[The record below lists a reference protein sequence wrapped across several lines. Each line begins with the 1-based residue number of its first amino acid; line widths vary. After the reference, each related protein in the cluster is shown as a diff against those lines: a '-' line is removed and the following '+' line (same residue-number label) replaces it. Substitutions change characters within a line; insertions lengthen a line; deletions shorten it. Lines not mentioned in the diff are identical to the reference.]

1 MSRRASIGVLFAFVA
16 CVAKPPPR
24 GDFAAD
30 PVLLADVKRA
40 IAELGPGTR
49 AAIWLS
55 PPRGEPLLAI
65 NVDQPMPVASAVK
78 AAYLVELFASLPDG
92 LDLPLPNATAVL
104 RNEKHPAVAHFSPA
118 QRATAEQALGN
129 ASVRRIAEA
138 MITGKGVDNATYN
151 LAANLVTA
159 HFGGPAWLEAKLHAR
174 DPAWQGLHVRRYM
187 LADRKVSGDN
197 EATARSLAAVH
208 GDLALAKVP
217 GVDARTVAAAR
228 AILARPADAA
238 SRAVFAKGGS
248 LDSDPVTRVEAG
260 WHEGPDQTLVHV
272 VMLAQDN
279 VPSTERPAA
288 GQHLGN
294 AARSIE
300 TMLLGTSPR
309 SGGWMRRSAGSWVA
323 PRRWELLRAR

>member
-1 MSRRASIGVLFAFVA
+1 MSRRASIGVLFAFAA
-16 CVAKPPPR
+16 CVAKPALH

-30 PVLLADVKRA
+30 NALLAEVKRA

-49 AAIWLS
+49 AAVWLS

-65 NVDQPMPVASAVK
+65 NVDQPMPVASAIK
-78 AAYLVELFASLPDG
+78 AGYLVELFASLPG
-92 LDLPLPNATAVL
+92 CLDLPLPNAAAVL
-104 RNEKHPAVAHFSPA
+104 ANEKHPAVAHFSPA

-129 ASVRRIAEA
+129 ASVRRIGEA
-138 MITGKGVDNATYN
+138 MITGRGVDNATYN
-151 LAANLVTA
+151 VAANLVTA
-159 HFGGPAWLEAKLHAR
+159 HFGGPQWLEAKLHAR

-187 LADRKVSGDN
+187 LADRKVNGDN

-208 GDLALAKVP
+208 SDLALAAVP

-238 SRAVFAKGGS
+238 GRAVFAKGGS

-260 WHEGPDQTLVHV
+260 WHEAPDRVLVHV
-272 VMLAQDN
+272 VMLASDG
-279 VPSTERPAA
+279 VPSSERSTV
-288 GQHLGN
+288 GQRLGN

-300 TMLLGTSPR
+300 NML
-309 SGGWMRRSAGSWVA
+309 VK
-323 PRRWELLRAR
+323 AR